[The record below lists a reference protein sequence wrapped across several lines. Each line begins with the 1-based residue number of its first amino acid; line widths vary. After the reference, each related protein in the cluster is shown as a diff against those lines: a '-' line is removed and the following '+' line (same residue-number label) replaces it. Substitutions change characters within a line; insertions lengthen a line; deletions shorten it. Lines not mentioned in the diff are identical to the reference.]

1 MKKFHDLKGPLAM
14 LKIKMTMKAQ
24 TSTEYTIFAEEITSI
39 INEQDKFIVALEWL
53 VATAE
58 ATDPVQVIVFLIKD
72 PLRCSELKEHGS
84 FSIYVC

>member
-1 MKKFHDLKGPLAM
+1 LSQEQLLPAGFEFHTYFTQKSFRIEMKKFQDLKGPLAM

-24 TSTEYTIFAEEITSI
+24 TSTEYTIFAEEIASI

-58 ATDPVQVIVFLIKD
+58 ATDPVQ
-72 PLRCSELKEHGS
+72 
-84 FSIYVC
+84 